1 MRLNENT
8 AVSTAKTLLVPYD
21 PRHVPTYH
29 AWMEDPAIQ
38 AATASEPLTL
48 AEEFENQA
56 SWRAS
61 HDKLTFIVC
70 QPLYG
75 TESGSVTTTAAAAT
89 TTTTT
94 PEAPAP
100 APPAPAPAKP
110 ITPGTPD
117 SPSHMIGDVN
127 LFLYPY
133 EEDPDDDEADDEA
146 ESPAGELAIPT
157 ACTGEIDIMIAS
169 PSHRG
174 QGAGRGAVQAF
185 LQYILRNVEGIMREY
200 VEDKGAE
207 GEGGA
212 EGAAE
217 GQAEGQA
224 EGEGLGEVRVVTP
237 PRLKMLMAKIG
248 QGNEKSLA
256 LFKGLGFVQEGEVN
270 YFGEVKLVLRDWEGK
285 VEGVEGYEE
294 VGYLRGEDGEEQQ
307 HE

>member
-70 QPLYG
+70 QPLPGIG
-75 TESGSVTTTAAAAT
+75 TGLVAT
-89 TTTTT
+89 TTTETT
-94 PEAPAP
+94 AEAATGATTTGTTTATPAP
-100 APPAPAPAKP
+100 AATAPPPAKP
-110 ITPGTPD
+110 ITPGIPD
-117 SPSHMIGDVN
+117 SPTHMIGDVN

-133 EEDPDDDEADDEA
+133 EEEPDEEDDDDDNVDSSEI
-146 ESPAGELAIPT
+146 IPK

-185 LQYILRNVEGIMREY
+185 LQYILRNGEGIMREY
-200 VEDKGAE
+200 VEDKGADAG
-207 GEGGA
+207 GEA
-212 EGAAE
+212 EGT
-217 GQAEGQA
+217 
-224 EGEGLGEVRVVTP
+224 GEARVVTP

-270 YFGEVKLVLRDWEGK
+270 YFGEVKLVLREWEGK
-285 VEGVEGYEE
+285 VGRVQGYEE
-294 VGYLRGEDGEEQQ
+294 VEYLRGEEQQ
-307 HE
+307 